1 MAFTTAE
8 EVIKYIADENIEYVD
23 IRFSDL
29 PGVQQHFSIPASA
42 FNQDVF
48 EDGLAFDGSSVRGFQ
63 SIHESDMML
72 LPDVTTAQIDPF
84 RKAKTLNINFF
95 VHDPFT
101 RESYSRDPRNVARKA
116 EEYLVSTGIADTA
129 FFGAEA
135 EFYIFDSVRYDS
147 GMNSAFYE
155 LDSISGS
162 WNTGA
167 ETNADG
173 SPTSATRFAPRVATS
188 PSLRTTT
195 TWTCAM
201 KSPPT

>member
-1 MAFTTAE
+1 M
-8 EVIKYIADENIEYVD
+8 
-23 IRFSDL
+23 
-29 PGVQQHFSIPASA
+29 
-42 FNQDVF
+42 
-48 EDGLAFDGSSVRGFQ
+48 
-63 SIHESDMML
+63 
-72 LPDVTTAQIDPF
+72 
-84 RKAKTLNINFF
+84 
-95 VHDPFT
+95 HDPFT

-173 SPTSATRFAPRVATS
+173 SPPNLATRFAPRVATS
-188 PSLRTTT
+188 PPSLRTTT
-195 TWTCAM
+195 TWTCAT